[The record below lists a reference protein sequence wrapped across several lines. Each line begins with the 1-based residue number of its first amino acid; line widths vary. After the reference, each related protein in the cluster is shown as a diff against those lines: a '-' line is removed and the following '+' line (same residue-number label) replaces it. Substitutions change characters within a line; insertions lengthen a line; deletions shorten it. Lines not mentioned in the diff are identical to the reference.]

1 MQLHVIQIYTPNVPK
16 CILLIQVDTR
26 DAKWD
31 VNSAGFYHSHKHG
44 FGLLNAW
51 RLVNAAKVWHSV
63 PWLTSLE
70 TSTMKLNMPI
80 PGEQRTAVA
89 TYKGI
94 IGLNA

>member
-1 MQLHVIQIYTPNVPK
+1 M
-16 CILLIQVDTR
+16 
-26 DAKWD
+26 
-31 VNSAGFYHSHKHG
+31 NSAGFYHSHKHG

-94 IGLNA
+94 GLNALFFLVVFEF